1 MPMIKNIIL
10 GIVIFASINY
20 VSTKSEDDAKV
31 NDELEHTDVTPEEFK
46 LPSISD
52 VWELFH
58 IFVLPFILKFIEE
71 FSKIIDTSK
80 IFEMLTPVVM
90 NLMTVMDI
98 SAIQNILS
106 VIGKSNIKN
115 FTTQKTEL

>member
-10 GIVIFASINY
+10 GIVIFASVNY
-20 VSTKSEDDAKV
+20 VNAKGEDDAKV
-31 NDELEHTDVTPEEFK
+31 DDQLEHTGITPEEFK

-52 VWELFH
+52 VWEMFH

-71 FSKIIDTSK
+71 FSNIIDTRK
-80 IFEMLTPVVM
+80 IFEMVTPTVM
-90 NLMTVMDI
+90 NLMTAMDI
-98 SAIQNILS
+98 SVIQNILS